1 MSAGKS
7 SLFRV
12 IRKLWPL
19 VSGTITMPDEK
30 EIYFLT
36 QVWHP
41 GGTPRVLPL
50 VPLTLGRS
58 HLGPF
63 PLRPFALRGRSC

>member
-36 QVWHP
+36 QVP
-41 GGTPRVLPL
+41 PCEYPVGTPVSTPAS
-50 VPLTLGRS
+50 TS
-58 HLGPF
+58 
-63 PLRPFALRGRSC
+63 

>member
-1 MSAGKS
+1 MRAGKS

-41 GGTPRVLPL
+41 GGTPREYPREYSREYPASTPVSTRVSTLR
-50 VPLTLGRS
+50 VPL
-58 HLGPF
+58 
-63 PLRPFALRGRSC
+63 